1 MLLNT
6 HFQQLPNNYLFKEVS
21 NRVEAYQSAHRD
33 ARILRLGVGDVTR
46 PLPLPIIDA
55 MHRAVE
61 ELAHPESFRGYSP
74 EEGYAWLRQTIIDND
89 YRHQGMDLDTDE
101 VFISEGA
108 GSDLGNLSEL
118 FGSANRVAIM
128 DPTYPAYVDASIMA
142 GREIVFLPCHAENGF
157 VPDLPQKQAGIIYL
171 CFPNNPTGAVL
182 TREQLQVWVEYAR
195 ANKSIIIFD
204 AAYEAFIE
212 DPDVPHSIYE
222 IEGAKEVAIEV
233 RSYSKSA
240 GFTAVRCGYTV
251 VPKQNG
257 LQAMWMRRQCTKYNG
272 TSYVAQRAA
281 EATFTPEGKN
291 GIAENLKYYQQTA
304 QVITDGLKAMGYT
317 VYGGKNAPYIWCRVP
332 EGYTSWS
339 FFDYLLDT
347 CQIVCTPG
355 VGFGPAGEGYVRFS
369 AFSHRK
375 DCEQALKR
383 MQLLHMCKK
392 NSNFAAQNKS

>member
-1 MLLNT
+1 MKPNT
-6 HFQQLPNNYLFKEVS
+6 FFRNLPDNYLFTDIIHRTNVYKEAHP
-21 NRVEAYQSAHRD
+21 EAKL
-33 ARILRLGVGDVTR
+33 LRLGVGDVTR

-61 ELAHPESFRGYSP
+61 ELAHIETFRGYGP
-74 EEGYAWLRQTIIDND
+74 EEGYTWLKQLIVEND
-89 YRHQGMDLDTDE
+89 YRPRGVELETDE
-101 VFISEGA
+101 VFISDGA

-118 FGSANRVAIM
+118 FDRTNKVAIL
-128 DPTYPAYVDASIMA
+128 DPSYPAYVDTSKMA
-142 GREIVFLPCHAENGF
+142 GREIEFLPCCAENAF
-157 VPDLPQKQAGIIYL
+157 VPELPKEQADIIYL

-182 TREQLQVWVEYAR
+182 TRDQLNTWVEYAR
-195 ANKSIIIFD
+195 AHHSIIIFD

-212 DPDVPHSIYE
+212 DPDIPYSIYE

-240 GFTAVRCGYTV
+240 GFTAVRCGWTV
-251 VPKQNG
+251 VPKATG

-281 EATFTPEGKN
+281 AATYTPLGKA
-291 GIAENLKYYQQTA
+291 GMQANLMHYKGTA
-304 QVITDGLKAMGYT
+304 QLLSRGLREMGYE
-317 VYGGKNAPYIWCRVP
+317 VFGGKNAPYLWCRVP

-355 VGFGPAGEGYVRFS
+355 AGFGPAGEGYVRFS
-369 AFSHRK
+369 AFSNRK
-375 DCEQALKR
+375 DCEEAIKR
-383 MQLLHMCKK
+383 LQQL
-392 NSNFAAQNKS
+392 